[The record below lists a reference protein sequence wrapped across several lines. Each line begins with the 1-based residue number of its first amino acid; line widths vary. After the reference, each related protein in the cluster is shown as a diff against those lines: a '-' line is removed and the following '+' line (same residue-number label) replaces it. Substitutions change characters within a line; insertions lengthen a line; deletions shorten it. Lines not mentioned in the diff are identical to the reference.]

1 MFYASL
7 KQDILIFYIIVLGC
21 NAGIGKVTAHELS
34 KKGARILMLCRN
46 VEAAKRVA
54 EEIKLDTGGEVFHF

>member
-1 MFYASL
+1 MNVL
-7 KQDILIFYIIVLGC
+7 ILYIVIVGC

-54 EEIKLDTGGEVFHF
+54 EEIKRDTGGEVFHF